1 MKRIRS
7 LFRGIL
13 PSLALASLG
22 LAGCTSMMVHFGG
35 GVSKELQQNGVVA
48 RATIQEIWDTGWT
61 VNDNPVI
68 GMKVLVLPGDRPAF
82 TATIEK
88 TTISRI
94 AIPQFQPGNTVP
106 VRFDPTNPAVVA
118 VDYGAEL
125 PAAAAVPWDPTR
137 PAILGIVARS
147 LSGGEQADLE
157 REQGIVVENV
167 LRDSPAAVAGIAVGD
182 VLVAIDGQ
190 ALDDVA
196 AVPDL
201 VSSLA
206 GRRVA
211 IDLLRNRLPF
221 SVIVQLNPAAP

>member
-48 RATIQEIWDTGWT
+48 RAQIQEVWDTGWT
-61 VNDNPVI
+61 INDNPVI

-125 PAAAAVPWDPTR
+125 PAAAAPRDESR
-137 PAILGIVARS
+137 PAILGIVARP
-147 LSGGEQADLE
+147 LAADERADLQ
-157 REQGIVVENV
+157 REQGIVVESV
-167 LRDSPAAVAGIAVGD
+167 FRDSPAAVAGIAVGD

-190 ALDDVA
+190 PFDDVA

-206 GRRVA
+206 GRRVT

-221 SVIVQLNPAAP
+221 SVIAQLNPAAP

>member
-13 PSLALASLG
+13 LSLALASLG

-48 RATIQEIWDTGWT
+48 RASIAEVWDTGWT
-61 VNDNPVI
+61 INDNPVI
-68 GMKVLVLPGDRPAF
+68 GMKVRVQPSDRPAF
-82 TATIEK
+82 EATIEK
-88 TTISRI
+88 TTVSRI
-94 AIPQFQPGNTVP
+94 ATWQFQPGNTVP
-106 VRFDPTNPAVVA
+106 VRFDPANPAIVA
-118 VDYGAEL
+118 VDFGAEL
-125 PAAAAVPWDPTR
+125 PEAAAPREESR
-137 PAILGIVARS
+137 PAILGIVARP
-147 LSGGEQADLE
+147 LTAGEQADLE
-157 REQGIVVENV
+157 RQQGIVVESV

-190 ALDDVA
+190 PLDDVA
-196 AVPDL
+196 AVPNL

-221 SVIVQLNPAAP
+221 SVIAQLNPAEP